1 MVAVRVARI
10 ERSEMRDQRSRMSL
24 RSIRATNRLRQ
35 GETMTMA
42 AGSAAVR
49 QKGPRV
55 WLDMDQKELDD
66 AYDQAVYA
74 PNSEQVALR
83 RTVNSAA
90 VRARLRFKRV
100 AYGPTPVEML
110 GIYATKAPN
119 APEVGV

>member
-24 RSIRATNRLRQ
+24 RAIRATNRLRQ
-35 GETMTMA
+35 GETMTAA

-74 PNSEQVALR
+74 PNRDQLSR
-83 RTVNSAA
+83 RRASNSDL
-90 VRARLRFKRV
+90 VRVRLGAPQRV
-100 AYGPTPVEML
+100 AYGPTRNEML
-110 GIYATKAPN
+110 DIFPTKAPN
-119 APEVGV
+119 